1 MVSGHDIQ
9 FPGMKS
15 VFSFI
20 TCIWLIVFS
29 VGLAAAQ
36 RINPAGISGAL
47 VLSGQNLPDGAIDRF
62 NELAGGMEMRLVLLA
77 LDGGKFAEGLAAR
90 IRHRCK
96 EKDLPPPLLV
106 VSGPGQETGKIITAI
121 NSATGVWLLGQ
132 DGSAIRDRL
141 ASPGLQAS
149 VFALMTRGGV
159 VGACGVACPALATDG
174 IGLLPGS
181 VIFADKGARQ
191 ADLRRDEVLRKRP
204 FLVGYR
210 IDGSAALVVRG
221 RRAMVTGKG
230 EVEISLA
237 AAAGRKARHIV
248 LKGPEAVADLSALR
262 FAALARSRQPF
273 PAGKPPSP
281 VVARGT
287 LMIIGGGAMPRGIVS
302 EFIEKAGGQKASIV
316 VLPTAMPD
324 PVTEKSSIA
333 DAFRRAGAG
342 EVRVL
347 TGRKLKQ
354 VESEEYLEVLRKA
367 TGIWFGG
374 GRQWRFA
381 DAYLDTKAQALMQ
394 QVLARGGVI
403 MGSSAGASIQADYLA
418 RANPLGNRDIIAE
431 GYERGLGFIKGV
443 AIDQHFAQR
452 KRFKDMSLLVARYPQ
467 LLGIGIDEGTALIV
481 EGEVGRVTG
490 SGSVHFYDRRKPV
503 IKGEPDYESVR
514 GGGSYQMVSRSI
526 IDAGKP

>member
-15 VFSFI
+15 VCSFI
-20 TCIWLIVFS
+20 TCTWLIVFS
-29 VGLAAAQ
+29 VGPAAAE

-47 VLSGQNLPDGAIDRF
+47 VLSGQDLPDGAIDRF
-62 NELAGGMEMRLVLLA
+62 NELAGGMDMRLVLLR
-77 LDGGKFAEGLAAR
+77 LDGGKFAEGVAIR
-90 IRHRCK
+90 IRDRCK
-96 EKDLPPPLLV
+96 EKDLPSPLLA
-106 VSGPGQETGKIITAI
+106 VSGPGQETGKTIAAI

-132 DGSAIRDRL
+132 DGRAIRDRL
-141 ASPGLQAS
+141 TSPGLQAS
-149 VFALMTRGGV
+149 VSALMMRGGV
-159 VGACGVACPALATDG
+159 VGACGAACPALATDG
-174 IGLLPGS
+174 IGLFPGS
-181 VIFADKGARQ
+181 VIFAHKGAGQ
-191 ADLRRDEVLRKRP
+191 ADLRRDEVLRERP
-204 FLVGYR
+204 FLVGYE

-221 RRAMVTGKG
+221 RRATVAGKG

-237 AAAGRKARHIV
+237 AAAGRTARRIV
-248 LKGPEAVADLSALR
+248 LKGREAVADLSALR
-262 FAALARSRQPF
+262 FAALARSREPF
-273 PAGKPPSP
+273 PAGKPPSAA
-281 VVARGT
+281 VARGT
-287 LMIIGGGAMPRGIVS
+287 LMIIGGGAMPRGIIS
-302 EFIEKAGGQKASIV
+302 EFIEKAGGDKASIV

-324 PVTEKSSIA
+324 PVPEKSSIA
-333 DAFRRAGAG
+333 DTFRRAGAG
-342 EVRVL
+342 QVRVL

-381 DAYLDTKAQALMQ
+381 DAYLDTRAQGLMHE
-394 QVLARGGVI
+394 VLARGGVI

-431 GYERGLGFIKGV
+431 GYERGLGFIRGV

-452 KRFKDMSLLVARYPQ
+452 KRFKDMSLLVGRYPQ

-514 GGGSYQMVSRSI
+514 GGGSYQLVSRSI